1 MIPPCLVDSEVDN
14 KAKFCV
20 RPNIETSR
28 LDRISH
34 SCLCRESIWTMM
46 DHGLRLGVCVSF
58 PYLETLI
65 GLRAHQISLN
75 APWMVSNEDKQCS
88 NKDGPP
94 GQDYFW

>member
-1 MIPPCLVDSEVDN
+1 
-14 KAKFCV
+14 
-20 RPNIETSR
+20 
-28 LDRISH
+28 
-34 SCLCRESIWTMM
+34 MM